1 MSGPRKYLRQLSL
14 LFAALVIVSPAILV
28 FLWMLSLSLKLEID
42 NTAYPPVFIPSQF
55 AWTNYTTVFEE
66 ASFGLYFVNSLI
78 VTGLSTLVALAVG
91 VPAGYGIARAKATG
105 LTVVILIARMTPGLS
120 YLIPLFLLF
129 QYLGLLGTLWPQIIT
144 HLVITVPVVI
154 YVMVGFFETLPLE
167 LEEAARIDGASRW
180 GVFRHVALPLARP
193 GMTVA
198 LILAFIFS
206 WNNFVFGIVLAGRS
220 TRTLPVAVYNS
231 LTFEEVSW
239 GPLSAAALIVTLP
252 VLILTIIA
260 QKQIVAGMTAGA
272 VKGG

>member
-1 MSGPRKYLRQLSL
+1 
-14 LFAALVIVSPAILV
+14 
-28 FLWMLSLSLKLEID
+28 
-42 NTAYPPVFIPSQF
+42 
-55 AWTNYTTVFEE
+55 
-66 ASFGLYFVNSLI
+66 
-78 VTGLSTLVALAVG
+78 
-91 VPAGYGIARAKATG
+91 
-105 LTVVILIARMTPGLS
+105 MTPWKKP
-120 YLIPLFLLF
+120 YLIPLFILF
-129 QYLGLLGTLWPQIIT
+129 QQLGLLGTLWPQIIT

-180 GVFRHVALPLARP
+180 GVFRYVALPLARP

-239 GPLSAAALIVTLP
+239 GPLSAAALLVTLP
-252 VLILTIIA
+252 VLILTIFA